1 MTAHDPEHYK
11 VGGIESIDVIRA
23 KLSPEAY
30 RGFCLGN
37 AMKYV
42 HRAGHKD
49 AAVDD
54 AKKAIVYLEWF
65 AESLEPASPVH
76 NPPRGLPKGWTG
88 SISSSKG
95 GYAFRCADAK
105 PLIAHPISIS
115 ADTWEELVA
124 KAERRETKILEE
136 HQREEDK

>member
-1 MTAHDPEHYK
+1 VSESHDPDHYK

-65 AESLEPASPVH
+65 AESLDGPSPVAWEVRKTDDPVWKWAVVSVFDH
-76 NPPRGLPKGWTG
+76 DEWEVHDRYQKEE
-88 SISSSKG
+88 
-95 GYAFRCADAK
+95 YAQEACAHLNK
-105 PLIAHPISIS
+105 KES
-115 ADTWEELVA
+115 
-124 KAERRETKILEE
+124 TK
-136 HQREEDK
+136 Q

>member
-1 MTAHDPEHYK
+1 MSESHDPAHYK

-54 AKKAIVYLEWF
+54 AKKAIVYLEWL
-65 AESLEPASPVH
+65 AESLVSPSPVAWEVRKTDDPVWKWAVITVVEHGKWKEH
-76 NPPRGLPKGWTG
+76 NRYRK
-88 SISSSKG
+88 
-95 GYAFRCADAK
+95 
-105 PLIAHPISIS
+105 
-115 ADTWEELVA
+115 
-124 KAERRETKILEE
+124 EE
-136 HQREEDK
+136 HAVEACDFLNKKESTKQ

>member
-1 MTAHDPEHYK
+1 MSESHDPDHYK

-65 AESLEPASPVH
+65 AESL
-76 NPPRGLPKGWTG
+76 
-88 SISSSKG
+88 
-95 GYAFRCADAK
+95 D
-105 PLIAHPISIS
+105 
-115 ADTWEELVA
+115 ADTALPRNLE
-124 KAERRETKILEE
+124 KITERISK
-136 HQREEDK
+136 

>member
-1 MTAHDPEHYK
+1 MTAHDPDHYK

-42 HRAGHKD
+42 HRAGHKN

-65 AESLEPASPVH
+65 AESLDVTSPS
-76 NPPRGLPKGWTG
+76 PSRGLPRGWSG
-88 SISSSKG
+88 SMSTLG
-95 GYAFRCADAK
+95 GYAFRRADAK
-105 PLIAHPISIS
+105 PVIQYPISIS
-115 ADTWEELVA
+115 ADTWEQLVA

-136 HQREEDK
+136 RQRKEDK

>member
-1 MTAHDPEHYK
+1 MTAHDPAHYK

-65 AESLEPASPVH
+65 AESL
-76 NPPRGLPKGWTG
+76 
-88 SISSSKG
+88 
-95 GYAFRCADAK
+95 D
-105 PLIAHPISIS
+105 
-115 ADTWEELVA
+115 ADTALPHNLA
-124 KAERRETKILEE
+124 KITERISK
-136 HQREEDK
+136 